1 MPYRA
6 TRGIGDKK
14 MAILCR
20 LAALVHVKLQ
30 FTPFLALC
38 LMAQAPATWKIRTV
52 AGGNAAGDGG
62 RAADASIRFL
72 QSVAV
77 DDLGNVYFADADD
90 HRVRRI
96 DAFGVVTTLAGD
108 GVPGYS
114 GDRGPAAQAR
124 VNTPYGL
131 CLSPLGDLIFADLGN
146 ARIRRISRDGQI
158 DTIIGGGTRPL
169 PVGGQSVPP
178 LEVKLVAPRNVLA
191 TRSGS
196 LYVSEFGGNSILE
209 LRADGTF
216 RTVVSDVLAPTGLAV
231 DTDGSLLFLDSGRA
245 TVRKLRADG
254 RTEIVLAPSPAM
266 PLERPLGL
274 AMRRDQS
281 LLIADT
287 RGDFLWQR
295 DSRANITSFPPGG
308 RDVTLD
314 SLGNILTAGGTW
326 LRRLNLSGLTEILI
340 GNTYSTHRGD
350 GGPALLARLNQPLGV
365 AADSKGNLFFC
376 DSANHRV
383 RRIATDGTITTVAG
397 FGEAS
402 YRGDGGPA
410 IEAGLRSP
418 TYLAIDAFDNVY
430 VSDSGNNRIRAFTPG
445 GVIQTVAG
453 TGRYEFSNDNIFAT
467 QASLANPAGLAFD
480 GEGVLYVAERNQ
492 NRIRRFAPGGRI
504 VTVAGNALR
513 GNSGDQQDALLASLN
528 SPGALAIDSQGDLYI
543 GDSGN
548 NSIRVVARATGRIRT
563 LISDLKS
570 PDGLAV
576 APNGTLYFGDSKRHI
591 VEQLTMAGDRS
602 VAAGRVNENGFNGE
616 EGNANAITLNEPAGL
631 ALLRGGGLVVADR
644 LNNRVRILE
653 STAEIVASILQ
664 TYRVV
669 HAATFQETNIAP
681 GLLMSL
687 LTDQISQ
694 PELAEVTLDSIAA
707 PISFVSPTQV
717 NFQVP
722 YAIAGRSQVLLEFR
736 VGGALRYKAI
746 LKVVAA
752 APAFFEVPGSGGL
765 VSAAIAHVG
774 DIVTLKATGEGLL
787 HDLEGVNV
795 PFLDCSVSLDGVD
808 AELLYV
814 GAPLGSPGPIQIN
827 LRMPNGIRRGGRLKV
842 ILSLGP
848 YSTTKSQFIAV
859 E

>member
-1 MPYRA
+1 
-6 TRGIGDKK
+6 
-14 MAILCR
+14 MAILC
-20 LAALVHVKLQ
+20 ALTALDHVKLQ
-30 FTPFLALC
+30 FAPFLALC
-38 LMAQAPATWKIRTV
+38 LMAQAPAPWKARTV

-62 RAADASIRFL
+62 RAADASIRYL
-72 QSVAV
+72 QSVAA

-96 DAFGVVTTLAGD
+96 DAQGTITTIAGN
-108 GVPGYS
+108 GVPGFS

-124 VNTPYGL
+124 INTPYGL

-146 ARIRRISRDGQI
+146 ARVRRISRDGQI

-169 PVGGQSVPP
+169 PVGGQSIPP

-196 LYVSEFGGNSILE
+196 LYVSEFGANSILE

-216 RTVVSDVLAPTGLAV
+216 RTVVTDVSGPTGLTL
-231 DTDGSLLFLDSGRA
+231 DTGGSLLFLDSGRA
-245 TVRKLRADG
+245 SVRILRSDG
-254 RTEIVLAPSPAM
+254 RTEAFLPPSPVM

-295 DSRANITSFPPGG
+295 DIRGNVTSFPPGG

-326 LRRLNLSGLTEILI
+326 LRKLNLSGLTEILV
-340 GNTYSTHRGD
+340 GNTYSTYRGD
-350 GGPALLARLNQPLGV
+350 GGPALLARLNQPIGV
-365 AADSKGNLFFC
+365 AADSRGNLFFC

-383 RRIATDGTITTVAG
+383 RRIATDGTLTTVAG
-397 FGEAS
+397 FGEPS
-402 YRGDGGPA
+402 FRGDGGPA

-418 TYLAIDAFDNVY
+418 TYLVIDAFDNIY
-430 VSDSGNNRIRAFTPG
+430 VSDSGNNRVRAFTPG

-453 TGRYEFSNDNIFAT
+453 TGRYEFSNDNMLAT
-467 QASLANPAGLAFD
+467 QASLANPAGLALD
-480 GEGVLYVAERNQ
+480 SEGNLYVAERNQ

-528 SPGALAIDSQGDLYI
+528 FPSALAINGQGDLYI
-543 GDSGN
+543 ADAGN
-548 NSIRVVARATGRIRT
+548 NAIRVVARSTGRIRT
-563 LISDLKS
+563 LLSDIKNS
-570 PDGLAV
+570 DGLAV
-576 APNGTLYFGDSKRHI
+576 APNGTLYFGESKRNI
-591 VEQLTMAGDRS
+591 VEQLTVAGDRS
-602 VAAGRVNENGFNGE
+602 TIAGRVNENGFNGD
-616 EGNANAITLNEPAGL
+616 EGNADAITLNEPAGL
-631 ALLRGGGLVVADR
+631 ALLPGGGLVVADR
-644 LNNRVRILE
+644 LNNRIRVLE
-653 STAEIVASILQ
+653 ASADIVAPILQ
-664 TYRVV
+664 TYRLV
-669 HAATFQETNIAP
+669 HAATFEATSLAP

-694 PELAEVTLDSIAA
+694 PELAEVTLDSIVA
-707 PISFVSPTQV
+707 PISFASPTQV

-722 YAIAGRSQVLLEFR
+722 YAIAGRSQVGLEFR

-746 LKVVAA
+746 LKVVPAS
-752 APAFFEVPGSGGL
+752 PAFFEVPGSGGL

-774 DIVTLKATGEGLL
+774 DIVTLKATGEGVL
-787 HDLEGVNV
+787 HDLQGVNV
-795 PFLDCSVSLDGVD
+795 PVLDYSVSLDGVE
-808 AELLYV
+808 AELMYV
-814 GAPLGSPGPIQIN
+814 GAPFGSPGPIQIN
-827 LRMPNGIRRGGRLKV
+827 LRLPSGIRRGGRLKV
-842 ILSLGP
+842 ILNIGT
-848 YSTTKSQFIAV
+848 YSNTKSQFISV